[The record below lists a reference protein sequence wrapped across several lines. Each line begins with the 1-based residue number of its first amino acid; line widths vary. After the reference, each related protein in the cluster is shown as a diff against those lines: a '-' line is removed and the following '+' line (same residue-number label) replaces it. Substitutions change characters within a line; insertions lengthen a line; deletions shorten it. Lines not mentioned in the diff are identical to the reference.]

1 MRSRFALGVRS
12 VLTATAVSVLLLTL
26 HAGIRP
32 SLVAAQSSP
41 STSQK
46 ANIELT
52 TEPSPAQKGTNTVRV
67 KLTDQSGQPISG
79 AEVTVTFLMPAMPSM
94 NMAAMKTVIKG
105 AEKGEGMYEG
115 KGDLGSGGIWQVT
128 ITAHQNGQI
137 IGTKKLTVKAA
148 GGM

>member
-1 MRSRFALGVRS
+1 MRSRLALGIRS
-12 VLTATAVSVLLLTL
+12 ALTVTAVSIALLTL
-26 HAGIRP
+26 HSGVRP
-32 SLVAAQSSP
+32 SLAVAQSSP
-41 STSQK
+41 ATSQK

-105 AEKGEGMYEG
+105 TDKGEGMYEG
-115 KGDLGSGGIWQVT
+115 KGDLGSGGIWHVT
-128 ITAHQNGQI
+128 ITARQNGQI
-137 IGTKKLTVKAA
+137 IGTKNLTVKAA